1 MIDVLSRDHVSDLF
15 VYKPLPQDKESIE
28 NILKASEDDL
38 TKSLLQNMNIHLQTV
53 FEFDSLL
60 ETDDTSHLTAEEIAE
75 SEMEYK
81 EFKLVGKK
89 LKGSASTR
97 SSSTSSSGRNNQ
109 NSWKVNQ
116 DNPIQ
121 GDPQPQA
128 GSISIDS
135 LMATS
140 YSPNETSTQVNDSNQ
155 YENIGPLPSMS
166 NADSVYSRLSS
177 SSIYSNRYSQDFTPL
192 PSSSLTSPLTSPY
205 SSSYGSS
212 SFVDPNLTQN
222 TYRMPSN
229 SSLPYSTNTN
239 FSRPGSNRS
248 YPPTNSFPSMFG
260 TQNTFHFDPSFRSI
274 SNANFAPSSS
284 YSDSVSSF
292 PSGSFP
298 SPFRNDTCPSSTPY
312 SSSFPSST
320 PPPSSSFLFP
330 SSSQYQNQF
339 PESEQITLPPMYQTP
354 PSWPGETPNEFN
366 TGPS

>member
-1 MIDVLSRDHVSDLF
+1 VIDVLSRDHVSDLF

-28 NILKASEDDL
+28 NILNASEDDL
-38 TKSLLQNMNIHLQTV
+38 TKSLLKNMNIHLQTV

-75 SEMEYK
+75 SEKEYK

-97 SSSTSSSGRNNQ
+97 TSSTSSSRNIQ
-109 NSWKVNQ
+109 NSWKANQ
-116 DNPIQ
+116 ENPTQ
-121 GDPQPQA
+121 GDLEPQA

-135 LMATS
+135 LMAPS
-140 YSPNETSTQVNDSNQ
+140 YSPNEIPTQYDDSNQ
-155 YENIGPLPSMS
+155 YENIGRIPSMS
-166 NADSVYSRLSS
+166 TAESVYSHLS
-177 SSIYSNRYSQDFTPL
+177 SSIYSSRYSQDFSPL
-192 PSSSLTSPLTSPY
+192 SSSSLTSPIN
-205 SSSYGSS
+205 SSYPNSYASS

-229 SSLPYSTNTN
+229 SSLPYSN

-248 YPPTNSFPSMFG
+248 YQPTNSFPSMFG

-274 SNANFAPSSS
+274 SNANFGASSS
-284 YSDSVSSF
+284 YPDPVSSF

-298 SPFRNDTCPSSTPY
+298 SPFRSDTYPSSTPY
-312 SSSFPSST
+312 SSPFPSST
-320 PPPSSSFLFP
+320 PPPPSSFIFP
-330 SSSQYQNQF
+330 SSTPYRNQI
-339 PESEQITLPPMYQTP
+339 PESEHITLPPMYQTP

-366 TGPS
+366 TGLS